1 MEPTLL
7 LVQILP
13 LAAGIC
19 WTIGKM
25 PCWQTWQGYVALLVV
40 APVAIA
46 AGVPWL
52 EVGVDCAE
60 LAAGFACAR
69 R

>member
-7 LVQILP
+7 LMQILP
-13 LAAGIC
+13 LAVGIG
-19 WTIGKM
+19 WAIGKM
-25 PCWQTWQGYVALLVV
+25 PCWQTWQGYVGLLVV

-52 EVGVDCAE
+52 EVGVDCTG

>member
-1 MEPTLL
+1 MTNFPVPRHFEHVRST
-7 LVQILP
+7 
-13 LAAGIC
+13 A
-19 WTIGKM
+19 IGKM